1 MFKINWYLSHSL
13 QRLSNNISGKIP
25 TYLFHALKNEST
37 YTLYRK
43 PPLNIAS
50 FSYVHTSKYL
60 NTTSG
65 STVTSKYG
73 LTEDEKEVYK
83 RSLSNLCG
91 QMMRA
96 SQDSLASKKSEAT
109 SVSSNMDKYGLS
121 HAEKEVYK
129 RSLGDLCTQMKRASR
144 ASSRASRG
152 SLSRNNS
159 TESEP
164 CRRSKV
170 RERE

>member
-1 MFKINWYLSHSL
+1 
-13 QRLSNNISGKIP
+13 
-25 TYLFHALKNEST
+25 
-37 YTLYRK
+37 
-43 PPLNIAS
+43 
-50 FSYVHTSKYL
+50 
-60 NTTSG
+60 
-65 STVTSKYG
+65 
-73 LTEDEKEVYK
+73 
-83 RSLSNLCG
+83 
-91 QMMRA
+91 MMRA

-121 HAEKEVYK
+121 QAEKEVYK

-170 RERE
+170 RERENNKLMFLMIIFFHCFVRSG

>member
-1 MFKINWYLSHSL
+1 
-13 QRLSNNISGKIP
+13 
-25 TYLFHALKNEST
+25 
-37 YTLYRK
+37 
-43 PPLNIAS
+43 
-50 FSYVHTSKYL
+50 
-60 NTTSG
+60 
-65 STVTSKYG
+65 
-73 LTEDEKEVYK
+73 
-83 RSLSNLCG
+83 
-91 QMMRA
+91 MMRA

-170 RERE
+170 RERENNKLMFLIIIFFHCFVRSG